1 LTWLQI
7 RQLAAVELRKRIMT
21 KDGKMWLQNSQ
32 EIRNQIKAN
41 VLEVVVK
48 ENSFVLL
55 TRSLSLSFDPLH

>member
-55 TRSLSLSFDPLH
+55 TRSLSLF

>member
-1 LTWLQI
+1 
-7 RQLAAVELRKRIMT
+7 MT